1 MLDDDFFSEPT
12 HKKEEQA
19 FTKQLGWEG
28 RLKAGDNLLTW
39 VRLSKGRVAKGDDF
53 DSAADVLM
61 VKKIN

>member
-28 RLKAGDNLLTW
+28 RLKAGDNLG
-39 VRLSKGRVAKGDDF
+39 LSVQGEGGQR
-53 DSAADVLM
+53 
-61 VKKIN
+61 